1 MAIFSLSGY
10 IPVVSERLKIFT
22 NEGARMGRDSLI
34 NLRENS
40 SWPVELLF
48 FKFRTVLII
57 SVMLVLNRKM
67 EEKQDLLEFFLY
79 S

>member
-10 IPVVSERLKIFT
+10 IPVVRERLKIFT
-22 NEGARMGRDSLI
+22 NDGARMGRDSLI

-40 SWPVELLF
+40 SWPVELVF

-57 SVMLVLNRKM
+57 SVMFVLNRKM
-67 EEKQDLLEFFLY
+67 DWEAGSFRNFL
-79 S
+79 